1 MNNLNLTKKNFNP
14 FENKI
19 FNDPTNLFPDLLK
32 ITPTIPS
39 IYFNPVS
46 SGSGS
51 LFLSA
56 ITGSTTT
63 AITTPTNNNK
73 IIDTYFKISLLFEK
87 LENIK
92 KIILF
97 ILNTSKDDLKKIK
110 FSMSSYNLSM
120 KNLLINFTEDS
131 NGDFKK
137 NFEKQSDFINFINL
151 FVQQNNFKIFKDT
164 ESLQKS
170 LKFFYIFQNTYTGN
184 SHSKKYF
191 LSLFKL
197 YINTRIELI
206 ELLNANYG
214 ILAFYFFFTIKDD
227 KNKVNNKKKSENE
240 ANGTINYNKYI
251 FLSDAV
257 NLNNN
262 GNKNNS
268 ASKIKYNLDT
278 KVNHFDKLYSLNFY
292 NNNSFKVGHKNNM
305 NTLFKNFHDSLMF
318 LVGNKSKNNLFN
330 VCYYDIETDFYLLK
344 FLFSYV
350 SVELFNKCVDLNFKI
365 KSKIYK
371 SINIF
376 DVYYEQYISWWKQL
390 TRNNRENNSESE
402 NVVVEQENFDDF
414 LQKQLG
420 NIFNN

>member
-1 MNNLNLTKKNFNP
+1 
-14 FENKI
+14 
-19 FNDPTNLFPDLLK
+19 
-32 ITPTIPS
+32 
-39 IYFNPVS
+39 
-46 SGSGS
+46 
-51 LFLSA
+51 
-56 ITGSTTT
+56 
-63 AITTPTNNNK
+63 
-73 IIDTYFKISLLFEK
+73 
-87 LENIK
+87 
-92 KIILF
+92 
-97 ILNTSKDDLKKIK
+97 
-110 FSMSSYNLSM
+110 M

-170 LKFFYIFQNTYTGN
+170 LKFFYIFQNTYTGI

-278 KVNHFDKLYSLNFY
+278 KVSHFDKLYSLNFY